1 MWIEITRGLRLS
13 TWSVRG
19 AFVSSPSVV
28 FSNILDSADLILC
41 NYDPKKLTFPVRGH
55 RCASHWS
62 RVEALR
68 LWTTQKQWSL
78 VFTSHCPKNWL
89 LPLRGK
95 CVFVVVQNRQ
105 MKHWI
110 GFWDCN
116 WSRVFIDKSCF
127 FFLSFVVAQVT
138 YF

>member
-19 AFVSSPSVV
+19 AFVLSPSVV

-95 CVFVVVQNRQ
+95 CVL
-105 MKHWI
+105 
-110 GFWDCN
+110 
-116 WSRVFIDKSCF
+116 WSFKIDKWNTGLVFGIVIDHGYLLIKVVSF
-127 FFLSFVVAQVT
+127 FSVLLLLK
-138 YF
+138 